1 MFVAAVAIAGA
12 SYGGFSRASA
22 QGDSVRARPLSG
34 SIDGLVTDSALAP
47 VDDVTISV
55 VGTAIKVVTGLN
67 GQFRILAL
75 PVGRHRVLARR
86 IGHEPA
92 LADVV
97 VSAGEQTRLV
107 FVLEPLITALPTA
120 RVEGIARKSLRLE
133 EFDQRRKLGEGQ
145 FLTLEQ
151 IDKRNVVAVQDLL
164 AGFRGIRSINGL
176 VINTRFP
183 INQTCPLEYYVDGL
197 PRPRTD
203 LPSPKEI
210 AGLELY
216 LGPATMPPQ
225 FKRTTGTWC
234 GVVLLW
240 MKDGTESYPPRRSP

>member
-1 MFVAAVAIAGA
+1 MLVSVVASIAA
-12 SYGGFSRASA
+12 A
-22 QGDSVRARPLSG
+22 QGDSARVRVVTG
-34 SIDGLVTDSALAP
+34 TIDGLVTDSTLAP
-47 VDDVTISV
+47 VDDVTVSV
-55 VGTAIKVVTGLN
+55 VGTAIRVVTDAN
-67 GQFRILAL
+67 GRFRILSM

-86 IGHEPA
+86 IGNEPA
-92 LADVV
+92 LADVEV
-97 VSAGEQTRLV
+97 KMNETARLA
-107 FVLEPLITALPTA
+107 FVLEPLVTSLPTA
-120 RVEGIARKSLRLE
+120 RVEGVARKSLRLE

-151 IDKRNVVAVQDLL
+151 IEKRNAITVPGLL
-164 AGFRGIRSINGL
+164 AGGFRGIRTIGNDL

-197 PRPRTD
+197 PRGRGD
-203 LPSPKEI
+203 LPSPKDV

-216 LGPATMPPQ
+216 LGPATMPAQ
-225 FKRTTGTWC
+225 YKRTTGTWC